1 MASADA
7 AILAMQ
13 SVSRSLRELSRVP
26 ARAAKAAAEELTE
39 VVEAQ
44 EAAEV
49 DPYDQPWKPLKQSTV
64 DKKGGDTRILRE
76 TDRMLDS
83 LTIAPMPGAGLSI
96 TFDPPY
102 TAFHQIGTKDMV
114 ARQVLPRA
122 ALPTSWREAIE
133 RGTERSFDEWAE
145 GARR

>member
-1 MASADA
+1 MARADA

-13 SVSRSLRELSRVP
+13 SVSRSLRELAKVP
-26 ARAAKAAAEELTE
+26 ARAAKAAAEELTV

-44 EAAEV
+44 EAAET
-49 DPYDQPWKPLKQSTV
+49 DPYDQPWKPLAASTV
-64 DKKGGDTRILRE
+64 DKKGDSRILRE
-76 TDRMLDS
+76 TGRMLDS
-83 LTIAPMPGAGLSI
+83 LRIAPLPGAGIGI

-102 TAFHQIGTKDMV
+102 TAFHQIGTRNMP
-114 ARQVLPRA
+114 ARPVLPRA

-133 RGTERSFDEWAE
+133 RGAERSFDEWAE